1 MAKID
6 KVKESIGYY
15 KVIFSILIAV
25 DISIVGWLF
34 QHYSSLD
41 SSKIV
46 YSSLMIIFITIC
58 IIFVNE
64 KKGVKKRVSGT
75 LLFLI
80 STLILLVPP
89 LLRWNAY
96 QKGCYSFHLS

>member
-15 KVIFSILIAV
+15 KVIFSILIAIDV
-25 DISIVGWLF
+25 SIVGWLF

-64 KKGVKKRVSGT
+64 MILKKIDS
-75 LLFLI
+75 LEDL
-80 STLILLVPP
+80 
-89 LLRWNAY
+89 
-96 QKGCYSFHLS
+96 